1 MAAAPPDV
9 REASGFPV
17 AGLTFL
23 GLRPD
28 EGVALKEKNARRKGI
43 AFPHI
48 GRHSRNY
55 RET

>member
-9 REASGFPV
+9 RKASGFPV

-48 GRHSRNY
+48 RRHSRNY